1 MAVLAG
7 AVGGNPLIA
16 YWLLLLVP
24 LCFCLRRSNR
34 PWPGW
39 QVWLIGIA
47 LTLFIGLR
55 HEVGGDWFNYLP
67 YLTRA
72 EGLRLQEVIA
82 WGDPGYNVLN
92 WLFASYSWGIYG
104 VNLVSAAIFSA
115 GLMWFCRAQPRP
127 WLALCLAIPYLV
139 IVVAMGYSRQG
150 VAIGLMMPGL
160 LALERGRF
168 RPFLLS
174 MAAAAT
180 FHSTALVML
189 AFVVP
194 AVPGRSLAMRAL
206 RLLLLLIVGSAL
218 VQTFLAARVD
228 VLVGGY
234 IEAEYQSEGA
244 AIRVAMNL
252 LSGGLLLL
260 WPKRFELTQQQLRLW
275 RAMAFTALACAVA
288 LVFLPSNST
297 AVDRIALYVIPLQ
310 IVVGSRLPA
319 THLLSLSPSQLLVI
333 VLGFCLAVEFV
344 WLNFATHA
352 SGWLPYSN
360 ILLL

>member
-1 MAVLAG
+1 VI
-7 AVGGNPLIA
+7 P
-16 YWLLLLVP
+16 YWLLLLLP
-24 LCFCLRRSNR
+24 LWACVQGPRR
-34 PWPGW
+34 PWPAW
-39 QVWLIGIA
+39 QAWLIGIA

-55 HEVGGDWFNYLP
+55 HEVGGDWFNYIP

-72 EGLRLQEVIA
+72 EGLSLSEVVA
-82 WGDPGYNVLN
+82 WGDPGYNALN
-92 WLFASYSWGIYG
+92 WLFAAQSWGIYG

-115 GLMWFCRAQPRP
+115 GLVLFCRAQPRP

-160 LALERGRF
+160 LALERGQL
-168 RPFLLS
+168 RPFLAS

-194 AVPGRSLAMRAL
+194 AVPGRSLTMRAL
-206 RLLLLLIVGSAL
+206 RLLLMLIVGGAL
-218 VQTFLAARVD
+218 VQTFLAARVEG
-228 VLVGGY
+228 LVGGY

-252 LSGGLLLL
+252 LPGVLLLL
-260 WPKRFELTQQQLRLW
+260 WPKRFALTPQQLRLW
-275 RAMAFTALACAVA
+275 RAMAFTALGCAVA
-288 LVFLPSNST
+288 LMLLPSNST

-310 IVVGSRLPA
+310 LVVGSRLPA
-319 THLLSLSPSQLLVI
+319 TQLLGFSPAQLLVG

-352 SGWLPYSN
+352 SGWLPYAN
-360 ILLL
+360 VLGL

>member
-1 MAVLAG
+1 
-7 AVGGNPLIA
+7 LIA
-16 YWLLLLVP
+16 YWLLLLIP
-24 LCFCLRRSNR
+24 LGFCLRGANR
-34 PWPGW
+34 PWALW
-39 QVWLIGIA
+39 QSWSIRIA

-55 HEVGGDWFNYLP
+55 HEVGGDWFIYIP

-72 EGLRLQEVIA
+72 EGLGLQDVIA
-82 WGDPGYNVLN
+82 WGDPGYNALN

-104 VNLVSAAIFSA
+104 VNLVSSAIFSA
-115 GLMWFCRAQPRP
+115 GLVWFCRAQPRP

-150 VAIGLMMPGL
+150 AAIGLMMPGL
-160 LALERGRF
+160 LALERGRL

-189 AFVVP
+189 GFVVP
-194 AVPGRSLAMRAL
+194 AVPGRSLAMRVL
-206 RLLLLLIVGSAL
+206 RLLLLLIVGAAL
-218 VQTFLAARVD
+218 VQTFLAARVED
-228 VLVGGY
+228 LVGSY

-252 LSGGLLLL
+252 LPGVLLLL
-260 WPKRFELTQQQLRLW
+260 WPKQFALTQQQLRLW
-275 RAMAFTALACAVA
+275 HAMAFTALGCAVA
-288 LVFLPSNST
+288 LVLLPSNST

-310 IVVGSRLPA
+310 LVVGSRLPGTQLFGLTPA
-319 THLLSLSPSQLLVI
+319 QLLVS

-352 SGWLPYSN
+352 SGWLPYVN
-360 ILLL
+360 VLWLQG

>member
-1 MAVLAG
+1 M
-7 AVGGNPLIA
+7 IA
-16 YWLLLLVP
+16 YWLLLLIP
-24 LCFCLRRSNR
+24 LGFCLRGANR
-34 PWPGW
+34 PWALW
-39 QVWLIGIA
+39 QSWLIGIA

-72 EGLRLQEVIA
+72 KGLGLQDVFA
-82 WGDPGYNVLN
+82 WGDPGYNALN

-115 GLMWFCRAQPRP
+115 GLVLFCRAQPRP
-127 WLALCLAIPYLV
+127 WLALGLAIPYLV

-160 LALERGRF
+160 LALDRGRL
-168 RPFLLS
+168 RPFLVS

-194 AVPGRSLAMRAL
+194 AVPGRSLTMRAL
-206 RLLLLLIVGSAL
+206 RLLMLLIVGGAL
-218 VQTFLAARVD
+218 VQTFLFARVD
-228 VLVGGY
+228 GLVDGY
-234 IEAEYQSEGA
+234 IESEYKSEGA

-252 LSGGLLLL
+252 LPGVLLLL

-275 RAMAFTALACAVA
+275 RAMAFTALGCTVA
-288 LVFLPSNST
+288 LVLLPSNST

-310 IVVGSRLPA
+310 LVVGSRLPG
-319 THLLSLSPSQLLVI
+319 TQLLGLTPAQLLLG

-352 SGWLPYSN
+352 VYWLPYAN
-360 ILLL
+360 ALGL

>member
-1 MAVLAG
+1 MI
-7 AVGGNPLIA
+7 P
-16 YWLLLLVP
+16 YWLLLIVP
-24 LCFCLRRSNR
+24 LWACVRGPRR
-34 PWPGW
+34 PWPVW
-39 QVWLIGIA
+39 QAWLIGIA

-55 HEVGGDWFNYLP
+55 HEVGGDWFTYLP

-72 EGLRLQEVIA
+72 EGLSLQEVTI
-82 WGDPGYNVLN
+82 WGDPGYNALN
-92 WLFASYSWGIYG
+92 WLFAPYSWGIYG

-115 GLMWFCRAQPRP
+115 GLVWFCRAQPRP

-150 VAIGLMMPGL
+150 VAIGLIMPGL
-160 LALERGRF
+160 LSLERGHL

-194 AVPGRSLAMRAL
+194 AVPGRSFAL
-206 RLLLLLIVGSAL
+206 RLLRLFLLLIVGAVL
-218 VQTFLAARVD
+218 VQIFLAARVEGFI
-228 VLVGGY
+228 GGY

-252 LSGGLLLL
+252 LPGLLLLL
-260 WPKRFELTQQQLRLW
+260 WPHRFSLSSQQLRLW
-275 RAMAFTALACAVA
+275 RAMSLTAVACAVC
-288 LVFLPSNST
+288 LVLLPQNST

-310 IVVGSRLPA
+310 LVIGCRIPGSRLFGI
-319 THLLSLSPSQLLVI
+319 SPSTLLLAT
-333 VLGFCLAVEFV
+333 LGFSASVEFV

-352 SGWLPYSN
+352 YGWLPYAN
-360 ILLL
+360 LLLL

>member
-1 MAVLAG
+1 M
-7 AVGGNPLIA
+7 IA
-16 YWLLLLVP
+16 YWLLLLIP
-24 LCFCLRRSNR
+24 LGYCLRGANR
-34 PWPGW
+34 PWPAW
-39 QVWLIGIA
+39 QAWLIGIT
-47 LTLFIGLR
+47 LTLIIGLR
-55 HEVGGDWFNYLP
+55 HEVGGDWFNYIP

-72 EGLRLQEVIA
+72 EGLGLEEAIA
-82 WGDPGYNVLN
+82 MGDPGYNALN

-115 GLMWFCRAQPRP
+115 GLVWFCRAQPRP
-127 WLALCLAIPYLV
+127 WLALCLSIPYLV

-150 VAIGLMMPGL
+150 VAIGLIMPGL
-160 LALERGRF
+160 LALERGQL
-168 RPFLLS
+168 RPFLLA
-174 MAAAAT
+174 MGAAAT

-218 VQTFLAARVD
+218 VQTFLAARVEG
-228 VLVGGY
+228 LIGGY

-252 LSGGLLLL
+252 LPGALLLL
-260 WPKRFELTQQQLRLW
+260 WPRRFALTPQQLRLW
-275 RAMAFTALACAVA
+275 RAMALTAVACAIA
-288 LVFLPSNST
+288 LVLLPSNST

-310 IVVGSRLPA
+310 LVVGARLPGSRLFGLTP
-319 THLLSLSPSQLLVI
+319 LQLLLAA
-333 VLGFCLAVEFV
+333 LGFCVAVEFV

-352 SGWLPYSN
+352 SGWLPYAN
-360 ILLL
+360 VLGL